1 MGRRPRDAQATRLEI
16 LDAAEALFAR
26 KGFGSTSLAQI
37 AERSGTHKS
46 LIVHHFG
53 SKNELWQAV
62 KERRFASF
70 VDEQSTLFHRGRV
83 SLEEIRSVAA
93 AYFQLLRDDPVLVQL
108 LTRAELEQDLSC
120 SQYDEKRLAPFVAR
134 MRDAQ
139 AAGILRGD
147 VPPSHLLLILINV
160 ITQWFEAR
168 AVFGGWSELQ
178 GHDADTTFLRSLET
192 VFLEGALARTAS
204 ARPVPARRAAR
215 RKGREIPV

>member
-1 MGRRPRDAQATRLEI
+1 MNRRPRDAQATRLEI
-16 LDAAEALFAR
+16 LDAAEALFAS

-37 AERSGTHKS
+37 AQRSRTHKS
-46 LIVHHFG
+46 LILHHFG
-53 SKNELWQAV
+53 SKDGLWQAV

-93 AYFQLLRDDPVLVQL
+93 AYFCLLRDDPVLVQL

-134 MRDAQ
+134 LRDAQ
-139 AAGILRGD
+139 QAGILRQD

-168 AVFGGWSELQ
+168 AVFRGWSELQ
-178 GHDADTTFLRSLET
+178 GQDPDAAFLHSLET
-192 VFLEGALARTAS
+192 VFLEGALAQGA
-204 ARPVPARRAAR
+204 VPA
-215 RKGREIPV
+215 

>member
-16 LDAAEALFAR
+16 LDAAEALFAKR
-26 KGFGSTSLAQI
+26 GFGSTSLAQI

-53 SKNELWQAV
+53 SKNGLWQVV
-62 KERRFASF
+62 KARRFASF

-83 SLEEIRSVAA
+83 SLQEIRTVAA
-93 AYFQLLRDDPVLVQL
+93 AYFRLLQDDPVLVQL
-108 LTRAELEQDLSC
+108 LTRAELEQDISC
-120 SQYDEKRLAPFVAR
+120 SQYDEKRLAPFVDR

-139 AAGILRGD
+139 RAGILRSD
-147 VPPSHLLLILINV
+147 VPPAHLLLILINV

-178 GHDADTTFLRSLET
+178 GQDADAAFLQSVQA
-192 VFLEGALARTAS
+192 VFLEGALARNAAS
-204 ARPVPARRAAR
+204 AA
-215 RKGREIPV
+215 GREDCL

>member
-1 MGRRPRDAQATRLEI
+1 
-16 LDAAEALFAR
+16 
-26 KGFGSTSLAQI
+26 
-37 AERSGTHKS
+37 
-46 LIVHHFG
+46 
-53 SKNELWQAV
+53 
-62 KERRFASF
+62 
-70 VDEQSTLFHRGRV
+70 V

-93 AYFQLLRDDPVLVQL
+93 AYFQLLREDPVLVQL

-139 AAGILRGD
+139 TAGILRSD

-178 GHDADTTFLRSLET
+178 GQDADAAFLQSVQA
-192 VFLEGALARTAS
+192 VFLEGALARNAGS
-204 ARPVPARRAAR
+204 AT
-215 RKGREIPV
+215 GGEDSL